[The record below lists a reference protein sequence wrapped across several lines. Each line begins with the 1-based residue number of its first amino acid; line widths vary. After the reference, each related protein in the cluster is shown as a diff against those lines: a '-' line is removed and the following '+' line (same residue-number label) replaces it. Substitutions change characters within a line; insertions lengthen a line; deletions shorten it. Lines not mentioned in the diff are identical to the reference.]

1 MEGDGEERKRRG
13 ERKGKKDRI
22 VGGRKEL
29 KRRRRKESD
38 HSQREK

>member
-1 MEGDGEERKRRG
+1 MGKKGRG
-13 ERKGKKDRI
+13 EGKGKKDRI

-29 KRRRRKESD
+29 KRRRTKESD